1 MASAEEGPRARILAA
16 ASEQLSRH
24 GLKRFRVVDVAEAAA
39 MTHPNVYRYFTSK
52 TALLDALV
60 ANWLRPLEERVETV
74 VGAPDPVA
82 DKLERMVSAI
92 SRAYRAANAEE
103 PELFRAFAEATAARR
118 GVTKKH
124 WLRLRRAFDRVIDA
138 GIASGTIGLGDRAK
152 AQALLLDSVWRFTDP
167 ASILAETDS
176 AAGLDGRLGRVLEA
190 ALAALMRREEAR
202 EL

>member
-1 MASAEEGPRARILAA
+1 MPAEEGPRARILAA
-16 ASEQLSRH
+16 AAGQLARH
-24 GLKRFRVVDVAEAAA
+24 GLKRFRVVDVAEVAA

-60 ANWLRPLEERVETV
+60 AQWLRPLEERVETV
-74 VGAPDPVA
+74 VAAPDPVA

-92 SRAYRAANAEE
+92 SRAYRTARAEE
-103 PELFRAFAEATAARR
+103 PELFLAFTEATAARR

-138 GIASGTIGLGDRAK
+138 GIASGAISLADRTK

-167 ASILAETDS
+167 VSILAETDG
-176 AAGLDGRLGRVLEA
+176 AAGLDARLGRVLDA
-190 ALAALMRREEAR
+190 SLAALTQRDSSRE
-202 EL
+202 